1 MSDSI
6 NYDELDKAVTAA
18 ITARAEA
25 KEKSRPS
32 SARPAPAAKKPVEP
46 RGYYMDFAP
55 RYQQVSLHTVTQTT
69 IIKPAAKAPE
79 TVRPARVN
87 ARVVDPMMISKPAP
101 VRSTAPR
108 VAINPAAKAAHFAV
122 APARPVAKP
131 VAKPVASRPVAAA
144 PVRPVAAARPAAR
157 PVARP
162 MQRPA
167 VLRRPVAAPRPNP
180 AAITE
185 EELIIEEEE
194 IPILA
199 KPKAKKTAK
208 EPNANNYSL
217 GGRSPF
223 LNPDAKVEKRPL
235 GLHIPESSAL
245 NLSSTHNVYS
255 QKSPLKNNEYTGKH
269 IITEAPQKKN
279 GWLWTII
286 VIGIIAAGGA
296 LGYLAYLLVFAK

>member
-55 RYQQVSLHTVTQTT
+55 RYQQVSLHTVAQTT

-131 VAKPVASRPVAAA
+131 VAAA
-144 PVRPVAAARPAAR
+144 PVRPVS
-157 PVARP
+157 
-162 MQRPA
+162 A

-194 IPILA
+194 TPILA